1 MEFRMSAQTPQTDF
15 LGNCLA
21 CGKGKP
27 FYPCPQGCGAEE
39 EIAHYKALCEELKG
53 ALMKMTGW
61 ADYLNDCDSW
71 YAQQQPGNGITED
84 IAEARAALKKAQK
97 DI

>member
-1 MEFRMSAQTPQTDF
+1 MSTQTPQTDADVRISE
-15 LGNCLA
+15 L
-21 CGKGKP
+21 
-27 FYPCPQGCGAEE
+27 E
-39 EIAHYKALCEELKG
+39 EIYRAHVRDIVGLRTENDRLKALCEELKG